1 MNIEKGQALLLS
13 KILHSLSEGTLTGDS
28 ALDQVATLD
37 PETQLGK
44 ILTELMIMVTNH
56 NLFSPYMGFTRMP
69 GLIQVFF
76 DKAADKH
83 NLDGLV
89 DSLENGIL
97 TQPDYPNIQARVF
110 KKNVEG
116 GSAGDEIYVVELR
129 FHEEDEE
136 IPSEISFDGDLD
148 VDDKEEEVKEQPKED
163 EDEVED
169 NEEQNDED

>member
-1 MNIEKGQALLLS
+1 MNIEKGQSLLMS
-13 KILHSLSEGTLTGDS
+13 KILQSLSEGVITGNA

-56 NLFSPYMGFTRMP
+56 NLFSPYMGFTREP
-69 GLIQVFF
+69 GLIHVFF
-76 DKAADKH
+76 SRSADKH

-89 DSLENGIL
+89 DAMQNGIL
-97 TQPDYPNIQARVF
+97 TEPDYPNIQARVF
-110 KKNVEG
+110 KKSVEG
-116 GSAGDEIYVVELR
+116 GEAGDEIYVVELR

-136 IPSEISFDGDLD
+136 IPSEVTLDGELN
-148 VDDKEEEVKEQPKED
+148 VNKED
-163 EDEVED
+163 DESKTKETDAGDEDD